1 MWLWFWP
8 PSARGVSPTALLLTW
23 FSPNRLYLG
32 NPMDP
37 PDLLSVELSTSRPT
51 QHLGRVKSKSPP
63 VPWCS
68 HFTGY
73 LEKVTALKPPR
84 ACSSTLRTVGPEQ
97 QVGQLDSWLWPGVGW
112 GRRREAAVSA
122 EVGILGLVYIGPAAS
137 ASSSLLHQA
146 VQILAPLLA
155 LIMLLS

>member
-1 MWLWFWP
+1 MFGCGFGLHLP
-8 PSARGVSPTALLLTW
+8 EVSLPLLCLLTW

-73 LEKVTALKPPR
+73 LEKVTAL
-84 ACSSTLRTVGPEQ
+84 SHPE
-97 QVGQLDSWLWPGVGW
+97 
-112 GRRREAAVSA
+112 
-122 EVGILGLVYIGPAAS
+122 PA
-137 ASSSLLHQA
+137 LL
-146 VQILAPLLA
+146 L
-155 LIMLLS
+155 